1 MAPPKTVHGARCQ
14 VIIADPNTGTAQ
26 IVGLFNSLSYSLAYE
41 TQDVYLLGRLTADEI
56 VYTAQDT
63 VNVSASGFRVV
74 GAGPHKGAHLPAL
87 QDLLTH
93 EYLQLA
99 VYDRQTN
106 QLIAKIS
113 NVRPTSFGTTISAR
127 QLNEMSISFKGILV
141 GDEDTENAEPVGSS
155 TLP

>member
-1 MAPPKTVHGARCQ
+1 MSPPKTVHGARCQ
-14 VIIADPNTGTAQ
+14 VIIADPNTGTAGV
-26 IVGLFNSLSYSLAYE
+26 VGLFNSISYGLAFDV
-41 TQDVYLLGRLTADEI
+41 QDVFLLGRYSADET
-56 VYTAQDT
+56 VYTAQET

-74 GAGPHKGAHLPAL
+74 GQGPHKGAHIPAL
-87 QDLLTH
+87 QTLLNH

-113 NVRPTSFGTTISAR
+113 NVRPTGFSTTINAR
-127 QLNEMSISFKGILV
+127 QLEEISVSFKGILV
-141 GDEDTENAEPVGSS
+141 SDEDTENAEPVGSS

>member
-26 IVGLFNSLSYSLAYE
+26 IVGLFNSISYSLAYDV
-41 TQDVYLLGRLTADEI
+41 QDVYLLGRYSADET
-56 VYTAQDT
+56 VYTAQET

-74 GAGPHKGAHLPAL
+74 GAGPHTGAHVTAL
-87 QDLLTH
+87 QNLLTH

-99 VYDRQTN
+99 VYDRQSN

-113 NVRPTSFGTTISAR
+113 NVRPTGFSTSINAR
-127 QLNEMSISFKGILV
+127 QLNEFSVAFKGILV
-141 GDEDTENAEPVGSS
+141 GDEDVDNAEPVGSS